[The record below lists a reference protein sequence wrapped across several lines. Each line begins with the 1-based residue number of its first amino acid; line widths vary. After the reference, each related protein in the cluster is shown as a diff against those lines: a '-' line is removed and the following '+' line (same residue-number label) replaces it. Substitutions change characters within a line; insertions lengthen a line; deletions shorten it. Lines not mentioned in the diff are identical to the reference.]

1 MSETADQLPPVRP
14 RRRWRRLLLL
24 LVPVALVAAAWMV
37 LPYFSDRRLAR
48 VLAETDQLDPHWR
61 LDDILAE
68 RAVLSDGEN
77 SALTVLA
84 ARGKRPAR
92 WPLWDLQIPGTSQEV
107 LDLAETLQNLKPN
120 QSLTAAE
127 LALMAPEMKNAAEAI
142 QIARQLIDQPRG
154 RYAITYTKDYIGTL
168 LRGIQE
174 AREVAAMLQYD
185 ARFRAQSGDFDG
197 AIVSCRALVNAARSI
212 GDEPML
218 IAQLV
223 RMAMRTI
230 AVGET
235 ERTLGQGE
243 PTVAELAGLQS
254 IFEEE
259 QAVPLYQ
266 IGIRGERGG
275 MDQFMDTLGKGGM
288 SIKQVRGLLGP
299 PGFMQQNNRWTGE
312 EALLYLP
319 GAISNNRA
327 ALLDHLNRMVE
338 ASKLPPE
345 QQAAAAEE
353 VNASLKKEPLL
364 VRMLVPGTEKVAEAE
379 RRTTALLRCAAA
391 GLAAERYRRDHGHWP
406 KTLEEL
412 KGKYLSEVP
421 IDPYDG
427 KPLRLRSDDDGI
439 IIYALGK
446 DRKDDGGDRATLNTY
461 KDGTDVGFRLWD
473 VSKRHQPRK

>member
-1 MSETADQLPPVRP
+1 M
-14 RRRWRRLLLL
+14 
-24 LVPVALVAAAWMV
+24 
-37 LPYFSDRRLAR
+37 
-48 VLAETDQLDPHWR
+48 
-61 LDDILAE
+61 
-68 RAVLSDGEN
+68 
-77 SALTVLA
+77 
-84 ARGKRPAR
+84 
-92 WPLWDLQIPGTSQEV
+92 
-107 LDLAETLQNLKPN
+107 LQN
-120 QSLTAAE
+120 
-127 LALMAPEMKNAAEAI
+127 
-142 QIARQLIDQPRG
+142 
-154 RYAITYTKDYIGTL
+154 
-168 LRGIQE
+168 
-174 AREVAAMLQYD
+174 D
-185 ARFRAQSGDFDG
+185 ARFRAQSGDLDG
-197 AIVSCRALVNAARSI
+197 AIVSCRALVNDARSI

-223 RMAMRTI
+223 RMAMRSI

-243 PTVAELAGLQS
+243 PAVTELAALQS
-254 IFEEE
+254 MFEEE

-266 IGIRGERGG
+266 IGIRGERAG

-391 GLAAERYRRDHGHWP
+391 GLAAERFRREHGHWP

-412 KGKYLSEVP
+412 KGKYLSDVP

-427 KPLRLRSDDDGI
+427 KPLQFRSDDDGI
-439 IIYALGK
+439 VIYAIWK

-473 VSKRHQPRK
+473 VPKRHQPRK